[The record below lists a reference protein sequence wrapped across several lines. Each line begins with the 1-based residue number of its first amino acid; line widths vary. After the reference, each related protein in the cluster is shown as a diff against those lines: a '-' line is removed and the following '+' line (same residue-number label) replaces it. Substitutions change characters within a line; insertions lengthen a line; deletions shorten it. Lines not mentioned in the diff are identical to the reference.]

1 MCTTVRHDVCSG
13 AATGVVVAGVV
24 VALAAFVGVVAS
36 GVLVV
41 PAARVEPVAFVV
53 DAG

>member
-1 MCTTVRHDVCSG
+1 
-13 AATGVVVAGVV
+13 VAGVV
-24 VALAAFVGVVAS
+24 VAPAAFVGVVAS

-41 PAARVEPVAFVV
+41 PAARVEPVPLVV